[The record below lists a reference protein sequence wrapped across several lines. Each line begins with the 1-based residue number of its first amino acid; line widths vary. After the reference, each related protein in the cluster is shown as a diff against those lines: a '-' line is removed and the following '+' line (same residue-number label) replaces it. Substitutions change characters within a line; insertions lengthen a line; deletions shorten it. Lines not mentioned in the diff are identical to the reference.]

1 MSNFRFYVDRQ
12 TGDLVVFVTRY
23 AERSAKDWMI
33 ADYYRY
39 RVELT

>member
-1 MSNFRFYVDRQ
+1 MSDFRFYQDRR

-23 AERSAKDWMI
+23 AERNARDWML

-39 RVELT
+39 RVELS